1 MSREL
6 FHSLEVIRSA
16 TEEIRRERWSWHG
29 MREAQILRWRVVS
42 PAAEPERDAP
52 SPFSEQLDRIYG
64 RYR

>member
-1 MSREL
+1 
-6 FHSLEVIRSA
+6 
-16 TEEIRRERWSWHG
+16 